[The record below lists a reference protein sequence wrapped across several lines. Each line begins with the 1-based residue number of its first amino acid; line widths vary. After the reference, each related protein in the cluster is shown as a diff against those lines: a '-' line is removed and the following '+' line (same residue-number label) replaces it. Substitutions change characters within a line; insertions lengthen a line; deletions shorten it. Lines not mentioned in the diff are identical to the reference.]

1 MAIKNV
7 AKRHQ
12 AGATLLE
19 IMMVLGIIA
28 VIVIGALAF
37 FQKASTSNKVQT
49 EVKNLTALISG
60 IEQMYS
66 PQGSFAG
73 VDNDAIWNAN
83 FVAEGMKGAN
93 AGDLLTQWKGD
104 VAVTPTGTGDRDL
117 QVVLNDIPSTP
128 CMDFVAAIYKNFK
141 STKIGAAVAITP
153 ATASAVSDIST
164 ACNAADPVDITIVR

>member
-1 MAIKNV
+1 MAINTV

-66 PQGSFAG
+66 PQGSFTG
-73 VDNDAIWNAN
+73 VDNDSVWNAN
-83 FVAEGMKGAN
+83 FVADNMKGGT
-93 AGDLLTQWKGD
+93 AGELLTQWKG
-104 VAVTPTGTGDRDL
+104 AITVTPTGTGDRQL
-117 QVVLNDIPSTP
+117 QVVLNGIPSTP
-128 CMDFVAAIYKNFK
+128 CMDFVAAVYKQFT
-141 STKIGAAVAITP
+141 STKIGTTTITP
-153 ATASAVSDIST
+153 TTASAVSSMST
-164 ACNAADPVDITIVR
+164 ACNASATPVITIIR